1 MTPGQR
7 MTAMSAA
14 RGSRGANE
22 FYLAQPTGYSPT
34 VLRKNGPIVTFRQV
48 SNYPGERGTIPS

>member
-22 FYLAQPTGYSPT
+22 FYLAQLTGYSMPASMPMA
-34 VLRKNGPIVTFRQV
+34 VPRNGDFTLV
-48 SNYPGERGTIPS
+48 